1 MWSRPR
7 SASRFVVTALAP
19 VDGVSVTGLS
29 LASVKAHLRVTDG
42 NDDALITALIDA
54 ALDWLEDYVGCSI
67 TSRAWQVDAESFRVI
82 EQFPRFP
89 VTAITSLA
97 YLDTTNTMVTMD
109 PTEYRLTATGIYP
122 APGTYWP
129 DTPPTYWNGLWPD
142 PVENSLLMPG
152 AVAPGCSIRCIV
164 TAGYASD
171 EIPQRLIA
179 AALRLIG
186 TMYQDRETIMT
197 PVAAV
202 EMPFGVRMLVD
213 GLRRSFL

>member
-1 MWSRPR
+1 MWTRPR

-19 VDGVSVTGLS
+19 VNGTNVPGLA
-29 LASVKAHLRVTDG
+29 LADVKNHLRVTDT
-42 NDDALITALIDA
+42 NDDALITALIDS
-54 ALDWLEDYVGCSI
+54 ALDWLEDYVGCSV

-97 YLDTTNTMVTMD
+97 YVDTSNALVTMD
-109 PTEYRLTATGIYP
+109 ASEYRLTPTGVYP

-142 PVENSLLMPG
+142 PIENSLLVPG

-164 TAGYASD
+164 TAGYAPD
-171 EIPQRLIA
+171 EVPGRLVA
-179 AALRLIG
+179 GALRMIG
-186 TMYQDRETIMT
+186 TMYQNRETIMT
-197 PVAAV
+197 PIAAV